1 MEGFSVIMPVYNQ
14 GTFIRRAILSLFAQ
28 SYTNWELILVN
39 DGSTDQVE
47 EYIVSVRKLYFLKK
61 NLPNLL
67 PATRFCG
74 IILFSFQVFL
84 FCIEMIL
91 IYETKQWFSFP
102 MRRTFPVEVHF

>member
-47 EYIVSVRKLYFLKK
+47 EYIVSVRELYFLKK
-61 NLPNLL
+61 KSSQFTTCDTVLWDNFV
-67 PATRFCG
+67 RFSSFS
-74 IILFSFQVFL
+74 ILYRNDSHL
-84 FCIEMIL
+84 
-91 IYETKQWFSFP
+91 
-102 MRRTFPVEVHF
+102 